1 MTYSR
6 DQKGFTLVEVLVVM
20 ALIALL
26 SIFALPGITNVFRV
40 SLNSAAREM
49 AATVKEAYNASA
61 LTGRVYRLVYD
72 FKERQYWVESG
83 PATSLLETADSRE
96 KEKQRTRL
104 TKKEKP
110 KDATFSMDRDITKS
124 KKNLPRGVEFED
136 ILTEQSPEP
145 LKEGT
150 AYTHFF
156 PHGVAEQTIIHLKD
170 SSKNQN
176 TLVIL
181 PVTGRTRLF
190 SRFVKKEDINGE

>member
-110 KDATFSMDRDITKS
+110 KDTTFSMDRDITKS